1 MSRRVAVA
9 IYAAKDPAGR
19 YRPETVSRERRVA
32 WCRAS
37 VCCRDFP
44 RPRRGVDVFNAQWAK
59 RRGTREGWTV
69 TRVVLRAAPDLV
81 AGGGI

>member
-19 YRPETVSRERRVA
+19 YRPETVSYQVR
-32 WCRAS
+32 WCWTRTA
-37 VCCRDFP
+37 VTCPDFP
-44 RPRRGVDVFNAQWAK
+44 RPGRGVDVLNPGHAK

-69 TRVVLRAAPDLV
+69 TRVVLRGVPDS
-81 AGGGI
+81 GGTNG